1 MSVTHK
7 KFNFTNN
14 NSGIELD
21 TTSEKVC
28 VTVVKFKKHVAGAS
42 IFI

>member
-1 MSVTHK
+1 MK

-14 NSGIELD
+14 NCGIED
-21 TTSEKVC
+21 TTLEKVC
-28 VTVVKFKKHVAGAS
+28 VTMVKFKKHVAGAS

>member
-1 MSVTHK
+1 MK

-14 NSGIELD
+14 NCGIELE
-21 TTSEKVC
+21 TTLEKVC
-28 VTVVKFKKHVAGAS
+28 VTMVKFKKHVAGAS